1 MDLYII
7 ELDINNAPNQ
17 NFVSEDRLYRAL
29 LNLDSR
35 PAIIRASV
43 FALGFSDLSRGVA
56 ASLSV
61 SQHFD
66 VPVISYVV
74 LFRNH
79 AIESS

>member
-7 ELDINNAPNQ
+7 ELDINNVPTET
-17 NFVSEDRLYRAL
+17 FVADDRLYRAL
-29 LNLDSR
+29 LNLESK

-43 FALGFSDLSRGVA
+43 FAVGFADLSQGLA

-66 VPVISYVV
+66 IPVISCV
-74 LFRNH
+74 FCP
-79 AIESS
+79 